1 MNHVHIGWL
10 IFVSVLLGICLC
22 VLWIFFNINHDYIIR
37 DFEHSQNYVW
47 LEKQFFLL
55 RRLFKG
61 YMIQNKHEKFF
72 IPNCF
77 LIQSEDHALNFT
89 DAKDGIDVE
98 LMEKKNDR

>member
-1 MNHVHIGWL
+1 
-10 IFVSVLLGICLC
+10 
-22 VLWIFFNINHDYIIR
+22 
-37 DFEHSQNYVW
+37 
-47 LEKQFFLL
+47 
-55 RRLFKG
+55 
-61 YMIQNKHEKFF
+61 MIQNKHEKFF